1 MMTTLDTAKDAL
13 IELLKDKKSRFLLV
27 LLEQTDANEHL
38 QVCGDM
44 DPYETQSVLADIL
57 EHLSSQIGKMATKEG
72 E

>member
-1 MMTTLDTAKDAL
+1 MTTLDMAKDAL

-27 LLEQTDANEHL
+27 LLEQTDTNEHL

-44 DPYETQSVLADIL
+44 DPYETQSVLTDIL
-57 EHLSSQIGKMATKEG
+57 EHLAVEIGKLPAREG